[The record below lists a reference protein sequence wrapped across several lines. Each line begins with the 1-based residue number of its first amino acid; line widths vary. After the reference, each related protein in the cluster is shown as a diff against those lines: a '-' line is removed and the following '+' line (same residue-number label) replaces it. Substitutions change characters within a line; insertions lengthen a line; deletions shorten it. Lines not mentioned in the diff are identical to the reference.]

1 MSVAFE
7 PQAAT
12 GRSDQAAPPRRRR
25 RWGERVTLGH
35 AGPLVL
41 AVLAAVFV
49 LTAVRDRSATVEVP
63 VASSPIPAGT
73 AVNAGDTRL
82 VKIHRADGGLRSG
95 LLAAGDLGGGW
106 VAAVRIDA
114 GDPITRSVVTHAAA
128 GSGLGAMSIPVPVE
142 RADGG
147 GIGPGDR
154 VDVLAGDGNGGAS
167 YVAQGLMVVAVSP
180 TRTSGVLAGASSDF
194 WVTVAVDRA
203 TALRLT
209 AALGASGA
217 APGTSLEVVRSTGE
231 TAPAPQTS
239 YAPTA
244 AAGRSGSA
252 GR

>member
-1 MSVAFE
+1 M
-7 PQAAT
+7 
-12 GRSDQAAPPRRRR
+12 
-25 RWGERVTLGH
+25 
-35 AGPLVL
+35 
-41 AVLAAVFV
+41 
-49 LTAVRDRSATVEVP
+49 
-63 VASSPIPAGT
+63 ASSPIPAGA

-128 GSGLGAMSIPVPVE
+128 GSGLGAMSIPVPVD

-154 VDVLAGDGNGGAS
+154 VDVLASDGNGGAS
-167 YVAQGLMVVAVSP
+167 YVAQGLTVVAVSP

-244 AAGRSGSA
+244 APGGECGPLSRRRPRWRCWWAWARREPAWSADLRAYVRNHMTAMSRGAGARRPPAVPGGETA
-252 GR
+252 LRRRGHR